1 MDFFKYLD
9 PLRYFTQDQYTS
21 FWGHLF
27 RTILSGFWARL
38 ISVCF
43 LGLAFWFMARKQNV
57 QAFIVFF
64 ILALA
69 VAYIGGFREMF
80 R

>member
-9 PLRYFTQDQYTS
+9 PLRYFTQEQYTS

-27 RTILSGFWARL
+27 GTVLAGFWARL

-43 LGLAFWFMARKQNV
+43 LGLAFWFMVRRQNV
-57 QAFIVFF
+57 QAFIIFF
-64 ILALA
+64 FLALA
-69 VAYIGGFREMF
+69 TAYMSGLWAVFK
-80 R
+80 